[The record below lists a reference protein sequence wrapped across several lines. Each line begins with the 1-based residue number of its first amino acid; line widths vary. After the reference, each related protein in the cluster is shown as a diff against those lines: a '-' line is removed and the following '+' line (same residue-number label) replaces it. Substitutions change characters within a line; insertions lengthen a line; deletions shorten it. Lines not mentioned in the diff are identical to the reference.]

1 MLTYCWL
8 LWAVVNLDNS
18 SSIRINDD
26 QEKQEMIGSL
36 RGIVQSRRPDNVIID
51 VNGVGYQVNV
61 PLNILAN
68 LPEEGNEVFLHI
80 YTHVREDS
88 LQLFG
93 FTSENEKKIFIV
105 LLGISGIGP
114 KMALNILSGLSYE
127 DFLAAL
133 DTEDVAM
140 LCRIP
145 GLGKKT
151 AHRLILELREKLPS
165 VTGIK
170 DRLFEDTLS
179 ALVNLGYKKNIAQE
193 FLEKAYKQGF
203 NDIEGLLKET
213 LKQMTGQKHG

>member
-1 MLTYCWL
+1 
-8 LWAVVNLDNS
+8 
-18 SSIRINDD
+18 
-26 QEKQEMIGSL
+26 MIGSL
-36 RGIVQSRRPDNVIID
+36 RGVVLARRPDNVIID

-68 LPEEGNEVFLHI
+68 LPEEGREVFLHI
-80 YTHVREDS
+80 YTHVREDA

-93 FTSENEKKIFIV
+93 FTSEDEKKIFMV

-114 KMALNILSGLSYE
+114 KMALNVLSGLSYAE
-127 DFLAAL
+127 FLNAI

-179 ALVNLGYKKNIAQE
+179 ALVNLGYKKNTAQE

-203 NDIEGLLKET
+203 NDIESLLKET
-213 LKQMTGQKHG
+213 LKRLTGKTNG

>member
-1 MLTYCWL
+1 
-8 LWAVVNLDNS
+8 
-18 SSIRINDD
+18 
-26 QEKQEMIGSL
+26 MIGSL

-51 VNGVGYQVNV
+51 VSGVGYQVNV

-68 LPEEGNEVFLHI
+68 LPEEGNEVFLYI

-93 FTSENEKKIFIV
+93 FTLENEKKIFMV

-127 DFLAAL
+127 DFLNAL

-179 ALVNLGYKKNIAQE
+179 ALVNLGYKKNLAQE
-193 FLEKAYKQGF
+193 SLEKTYKQGF
-203 NDIEGLLKET
+203 DDIEGLLKET